1 MDLCRVKAVQ
11 LPFDQASCYLSNL
24 ILRTRVNAFREQ
36 CDSPDDSTSQNLL
49 LALLKD
55 FSLHN
60 SVLVIR
66 DMSNIMHALFPP
78 ASAFPLTRWRR
89 ASQYKSDQVLIHL
102 SLISL
107 GFSKSS
113 RFEGYRSESPGA
125 GIVLR
130 HRRGSGNDGSIN
142 FLIMA
147 VKVTLPETLRKKGE
161 LLFQQ
166 PV

>member
-1 MDLCRVKAVQ
+1 MQ

-60 SVLVIR
+60 TVLVIR

-78 ASAFPLTRWRR
+78 AFSLTR
-89 ASQYKSDQVLIHL
+89 
-102 SLISL
+102 
-107 GFSKSS
+107 
-113 RFEGYRSESPGA
+113 
-125 GIVLR
+125 
-130 HRRGSGNDGSIN
+130 
-142 FLIMA
+142 
-147 VKVTLPETLRKKGE
+147 
-161 LLFQQ
+161 
-166 PV
+166 